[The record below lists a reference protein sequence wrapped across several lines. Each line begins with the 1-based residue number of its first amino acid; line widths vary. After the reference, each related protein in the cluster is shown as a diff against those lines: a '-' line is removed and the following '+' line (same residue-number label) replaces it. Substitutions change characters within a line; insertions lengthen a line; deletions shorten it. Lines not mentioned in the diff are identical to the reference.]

1 MKRYVIFAGDRS
13 YARGGAQ
20 DYIMDFSRKDHAESY
35 RHRLLATGTGW
46 CHVWD
51 TKTHTIL
58 PQEEEDEHGFT
69 GGITGE
75 R

>member
-1 MKRYVIFAGDRS
+1 MKRYIVFAGDRS
-13 YARGGAQ
+13 YAAGGAL
-20 DYIMDFSRKDHAESY
+20 DYTMDFSVKKQAISY
-35 RHRLLATGTGW
+35 RDRLCQHDKWA
-46 CHVWD
+46 HVWD

-58 PQEEEDEHGFT
+58 PNVEEDEHGHT